1 MGVKTIAC
9 CTDFS
14 DNADKAV
21 AAAGDLAHRFD
32 ANLFIVHVLPPVVNP
47 ILTEAEW
54 IPPEEAPRETLL
66 MQIQQRLQE
75 RYEARMPK
83 GLTPQ
88 FMVRDGHV
96 STEILAFLE
105 EQAVD
110 LVVLGSYGLSG
121 MGLVLFG
128 SVTKRVSQKAP
139 CSVMIVRESE

>member
-1 MGVKTIAC
+1 MIFNAIAC

-21 AAAGDLAHRFD
+21 AAAQDLARQYN
-32 ANLFIVHVLPPVVNP
+32 AALTIIHVLPPVVNP

-54 IPPEEAPRETLL
+54 IPPEEAPRETILL
-66 MQIQQRLQE
+66 QLQE
-75 RYEARMPK
+75 RMQDRYMTDSAQ
-83 GLTPQ
+83 GVSTDHVVL
-88 FMVRDGHV
+88 DGHV
-96 STEILAFLE
+96 STEILAYLE
-105 EQAVD
+105 AHRID

-139 CSVMIVRESE
+139 CSVMIVRGSE